1 MDPGWTETKLNPC
14 YYKYCPLRL
23 VHLELW
29 HLSSSLKMDK
39 IISYSQY
46 TKDTARTG
54 KSVNSTK
61 SISIWHLSSLFPL
74 QGHLFV
80 SLKCWSLRRE
90 SAVHVFETRWN
101 SRPQISYG
109 QSHTRSDQDINQVI
123 VIMVKKQPR
132 LLPKRLPLFL
142 RFLVSRF
149 PSRPSRVLES

>member
-23 VHLELW
+23 VHSELW

-39 IISYSQY
+39 IISYSQN
-46 TKDTARTG
+46 TKDTART
-54 KSVNSTK
+54 VK
-61 SISIWHLSSLFPL
+61 SIPIWHLSSLFYEFPL
-74 QGHLFV
+74 QGHLIV

-123 VIMVKKQPR
+123 VILVKKHPR
-132 LLPKRLPLFL
+132 LLTTRLPLFL
-142 RFLVSRF
+142 RFLVSKF